1 MKKIQGVTLVALVV
15 TIVILLILA
24 GVTMSF
30 ITNDG
35 IITKAQEATKTSNLA
50 SIKEQISLDILAA
63 QMEKE
68 GLTKEKLNEIVV
80 KYGQMQEDGDK
91 IVTEYGEISLKDIL
105 EGNDKIPEDNKDK
118 ITELEKRIQEL
129 EGTIGSLNAQLTEEK
144 SSKQRLETEIADLEQ
159 ELENKQT
166 EADNLNTQLASKN
179 EELEKK
185 NEKIGQLENSVE
197 TLNNTIGTLNTQVA
211 DLTKKQS
218 TGNATE
224 SQVLSGYTFSNSN
237 NIGLSGTMPNRGTL
251 NWSKNNALES
261 LPAGY
266 YLGGT
271 IDSRPSY
278 NAGMTNR
285 ST

>member
-1 MKKIQGVTLVALVV
+1 
-15 TIVILLILA
+15 
-24 GVTMSF
+24 
-30 ITNDG
+30 
-35 IITKAQEATKTSNLA
+35 
-50 SIKEQISLDILAA
+50 
-63 QMEKE
+63 ME
-68 GLTKEKLNEIVV
+68 I
-80 KYGQMQEDGDK
+80 
-91 IVTEYGEISLKDIL
+91 

-129 EGTIGSLNAQLTEEK
+129 EGTIGSLNAQLAEEK

-237 NIGLSGTMPNRGTL
+237 NTGLSGTMPNRGAL
-251 NWSKNNALES
+251 NWSKNNTLES

-266 YLGGT
+266 YSSGT

-278 NAGMTNR
+278 NAGMANR
-285 ST
+285 STSLY